1 MAVFQLG
8 AIVTKIKGSIGGTAF
23 KTQRATNVMF
33 RKSNGYSRSKLLNNQ
48 ALQYA
53 RYIFTRW
60 GYLDPEVQSGWQN
73 MAAIIFFP
81 DKFGNQVHITG
92 RQLYTKT
99 NINLKRVDYFES
111 ISPTFSTVIPV
122 LDVEEGLINPVAKYL
137 TLGVEYFDNATA
149 YVEVSAQVSVN
160 NLQSPV
166 YNRRE
171 TLLFE
176 LITGAALL
184 DLGAAFFA
192 KFPYVTNGYNVR
204 LYVTPVNIYGI
215 KGTPIAV
222 PVNFLEIENG
232 FALEP
237 YGVALTGNV
246 FQPIT
251 TILPEGTV
259 YRSYFQT
266 SELAMPEP
274 DFDAATFYRSEA
286 YGGQGLLFPLMLLN
300 LAPANLRFG
309 WYVRNWVQAEL
320 PDGTFTEPVTA
331 IWQNK
336 PVWLY
341 NFVPQT
347 AVQYEDNSI
356 ILEIENDFPA
366 GTIMRCNY
374 QVQSGSF
381 PEPNFMVA
389 QGFGDFAL
397 ELDGTVNLGTVLFE
411 APYNLN
417 PADKII
423 VWFRPRFDGNDIDTA
438 MFLEVESVTPAVSNS
453 VTAAL
458 VNISASPS
466 YFESYNI
473 YNQFQ
478 DVAIVDPCV
487 FEAFIKFDNW
497 NTGDPVP
504 DGSQVK
510 VDIVGF
516 GVVDLILVVANYE
529 WVELD
534 KTLHFLTPMS
544 MLTAVY
550 SMNVMPQEVPVLP

>member
-60 GYLDPEVQSGWQN
+60 GYLNPEVQSGWQN

-99 NINLKRVDYFES
+99 NINLKRVEYFES
-111 ISPTFSTVIPV
+111 ISPTFSTVIPI
-122 LDVEEGLINPVAKYL
+122 LDVEEGVINPVSKYL

-184 DLGAAFFA
+184 DLGTAFFA
-192 KFPYVTNGYNVR
+192 KFPYVTAGYNVR

-222 PVNFLEIENG
+222 PVNFLDIENG
-232 FALEP
+232 FTLGA

-246 FQPIT
+246 FQPIS
-251 TILPEGTV
+251 TILPVGTV

-266 SELAMPEP
+266 DEFAMPEP
-274 DFDAATFYRSEA
+274 DFAAATFYRSEG

-309 WYVRNWVQAEL
+309 WYVRNWVQAER
-320 PDGTFTEPVTA
+320 PDGTFTDPVTA
-331 IWQNK
+331 IWQVK
-336 PVWLY
+336 PTWIY
-341 NFVPQT
+341 NFVPT
-347 AVQYEDNSI
+347 NAIQYENNDI
-356 ILEIENDFPA
+356 ILTIENDFPV
-366 GTIMRCNY
+366 GTVFRCKY
-374 QVQSGSF
+374 QVATGAY
-381 PEPNFMVA
+381 PTPDEGA
-389 QGFGDFAL
+389 AIGFGVEYPLTGD
-397 ELDGTVNLGTVLFE
+397 TVDLGDVLFQP
-411 APYNLN
+411 PYNLS
-417 PADKII
+417 PTDKII
-423 VWFRPRFDGNDIDTA
+423 IWFRPRADNNDIDTA
-438 MFLEVESVTPAVSNS
+438 MYLEVEAVEPVLGIDISGAVWVVVPSSGDAVVTPIFNDNVSIATAGSIDFQAAVFFSS
-453 VTAAL
+453 W
-458 VNISASPS
+458 NI
-466 YFESYNI
+466 
-473 YNQFQ
+473 
-478 DVAIVDPCV
+478 
-487 FEAFIKFDNW
+487 
-497 NTGDPVP
+497 GDPLP
-504 DGSQVK
+504 DPSVIEI
-510 VDIVGF
+510 D
-516 GVVDLILVVANYE
+516 
-529 WVELD
+529 
-534 KTLHFLTPMS
+534 S
-544 MLTAVY
+544 
-550 SMNVMPQEVPVLP
+550 